1 MSDAVKL
8 LADLVAINSTNA
20 SMPDGAGE
28 AEIARFVADF
38 GERLGAEVKLDQALP
53 GRPNVSVRLPSTQS
67 APNERPQRLLFDV
80 HLDTVPLA
88 PMPDALSP
96 IMRDG
101 RMWGRGACDTKA
113 SLAGVLT
120 ALQRLAAQGGERRR
134 EVLLLGTVDEEF
146 RKRGVRHA
154 MAHGLTADAAIVG
167 EPTNLRPV
175 VAHKGAVRWRTTT
188 VGKAAHTSRPENGN
202 NAILQMVDVLR
213 VIREQIEPGLAAK
226 THPLLTPPTLTVG
239 RIEGGVGVNVVPERC
254 WAEFDRR
261 TLPSEDPD
269 EILAEIDA
277 TMRDLMAARPDVR
290 VERDPPFLSERG
302 LETPVDAPVVRAA
315 QRACRRV
322 LGANADVSPSGV
334 PYGTDATALAGIPAV
349 VLGPGDIAQ
358 AHSADEWVEVA
369 QVEAAV
375 EIYYELMRGWV
386 AGEW

>member
-1 MSDAVKL
+1 MSVINL

-38 GERLGAEVKLDQALP
+38 GERLGAEVTREEALP
-53 GRPNVSVRLPSTQS
+53 SRPNVFVSLPATRLTSDE
-67 APNERPQRLLFDV
+67 APQPLLFDV

-96 IMRDG
+96 TIRDG
-101 RMWGRGACDTKA
+101 RIWGRGTCDTKG
-113 SLAGVLT
+113 SLAAALS
-120 ALQRLAAQGGERRR
+120 ALQRLAAEGGERQR

-146 RKRGVRHA
+146 RKRGVRDA
-154 MAHGLTADAAIVG
+154 MAQGLTADAAIVG

-188 VGKAAHTSRPENGN
+188 IGKAAHTSRPENGN
-202 NAILQMVDVLR
+202 NAIVQMMEVLR
-213 VIREQIEPGLAAK
+213 MIREQIEPGLAAQ

-261 TLPSEDPD
+261 TLPGEDPD
-269 EILAEIDA
+269 QILAEIDA
-277 TMRDLMAARPDVR
+277 AMRDLMAARPSVR

-315 QRACRRV
+315 QRACRKV
-322 LGANADVSPSGV
+322 LGADAPVSPAGV
-334 PYGTDATALAGIPAV
+334 PYGTDATALAGIASV

-375 EIYYELMRGWV
+375 EIYYEVMRGWA